1 MSFLITNFLIQS
13 ATQSLPESGKHPN
26 ESRDEVCSPSG
37 SAIYGINA
45 LDKTDVAGSTQL
57 VVEAAYKRAEELAE
71 SY

>member
-1 MSFLITNFLIQS
+1 M
-13 ATQSLPESGKHPN
+13 PESGKHPN